1 MIYTNLKLIYLNIFA
16 GMTCVVDKYS
26 LDELN
31 EEIPLLIYTKNF
43 GSLASRF
50 ENAPDLSAEQ
60 SAIIQQS
67 MKKRFFARS
76 KSSR

>member
-31 EEIPLLIYTKNF
+31 EEIP
-43 GSLASRF
+43 
-50 ENAPDLSAEQ
+50 APDLYEEFRKPC
-60 SAIIQQS
+60 IEV
-67 MKKRFFARS
+67 
-76 KSSR
+76 